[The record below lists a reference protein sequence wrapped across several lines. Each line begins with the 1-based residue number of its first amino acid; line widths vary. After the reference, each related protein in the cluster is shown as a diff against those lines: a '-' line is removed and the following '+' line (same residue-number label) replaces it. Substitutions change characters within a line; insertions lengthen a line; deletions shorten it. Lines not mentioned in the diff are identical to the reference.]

1 LTRRIEKMIR
11 WYNSIP
17 EEIKLVFLFV
27 FALLILTSIIFY
39 ILDKTIHNHLT
50 SDLIKRNNSWWK
62 IAIGVFIIGT
72 FPRIYGTIIVAFIS
86 FSTLREMLSISP
98 LRASDRLAIFLC
110 YLAVPIQ
117 FHLAYVGFYN
127 GFIIFITLIMFIIIP
142 IILMLSG
149 STKGIGRSMSIIP
162 SILLVTVY
170 MPSHLMMLFHLEFKD
185 FLLGGTGLLLYVII
199 LASFND
205 IFQYIWGKLLG
216 NKKKMLPKIV
226 PDRTYG
232 GFLLGLIST
241 AGLAILI
248 RFLTPFTFWQAILL
262 GTVIG
267 ICGFFGDALL
277 QAIKRDLKIR
287 DTGSVLPGHGGF
299 LDRLDSLIIAIPI
312 YYHIIRYI
320 ANLS

>member
-1 LTRRIEKMIR
+1 MLK

-17 EEIKLVFLFV
+17 YEIKLVFAFV
-27 FALLILTSIIFY
+27 FGLLIITSLVLYFFHRTFNNQLTKEIIQR
-39 ILDKTIHNHLT
+39 T
-50 SDLIKRNNSWWK
+50 NSWWK

-86 FSTLREMLSISP
+86 YSTLREMLSISP

-110 YLAVPIQ
+110 YVAVPIQ
-117 FHLAYVGFYN
+117 FYLAHVGFYN
-127 GFIIFITLIMFIIIP
+127 GFIIFITLIMFLIIP
-142 IILMLSG
+142 IILVLSG
-149 STKGIGRSMSIIP
+149 NMKGIGRSMSIIP
-162 SILLVTVY
+162 SILIATVY

-205 IFQYIWGKLLG
+205 IFQYFWGKMLG
-216 NKKKMLPKIV
+216 DKKKMLPKIV
-226 PDRTYG
+226 PDRTIG
-232 GFLLGLIST
+232 GFFLGLLT
-241 AGLAILI
+241 TVGLAIVI
-248 RFLTPFTFWQAILL
+248 RFLTPFTFWQAVMI
-262 GTVIG
+262 GAVIG

-277 QAIKRDLKIR
+277 SAIKRDLKIR
-287 DTGSVLPGHGGF
+287 DTGTVLPGHGGF

-320 ANLS
+320 AQIS